1 MDYCKIISYADI
13 LEVYEYE
20 KRPANL
26 GGNGRAIKARDD
38 SEDIS
43 DSRQDDEPQE
53 ESPKIREER
62 NIKRAVMAF
71 RRLVR
76 ANLRFAEN
84 PILVTLTYSENQTD
98 WQASKRDFN
107 AFARNL
113 KYAFGSQV
121 RYICVSEFQKRGA
134 IHFHALV
141 WGVPACV
148 VRAERDTRMV
158 AGLWG
163 KGFVFLKETD
173 GHAKLSSYLVKYFSK
188 AMGDP
193 RLFGKKL
200 YICSRNVL
208 KPIVDKG
215 ALLSVY
221 FHLSTYR
228 PLYKSEFMTPYLGK
242 GRYRR
247 LQEIIVPTY
256 ENHLDQQ
263 ARDNE

>member
-1 MDYCKIISYADI
+1 MRYIKTVLSGSR
-13 LEVYEYE
+13 LEVYGFERPPIQWG
-20 KRPANL
+20 KRRSVSKSNEGKDSSIPRNRVSRRDKSKGRSSASI
-26 GGNGRAIKARDD
+26 GRAK
-38 SEDIS
+38 
-43 DSRQDDEPQE
+43 
-53 ESPKIREER
+53 R
-62 NIKRAVMAF
+62 NFI
-71 RRLVR
+71 RLVLSNLER
-76 ANLRFAEN
+76 ADNPVFASFTYAEN
-84 PILVTLTYSENQTD
+84 MQDIRR
-98 WQASKRDFN
+98 ARRDFN
-107 AFARNL
+107 AFNKIA
-113 KYAFGSQV
+113 KSQFGETFSCISVAEYQT
-121 RYICVSEFQKRGA
+121 RGA
-134 IHFHALV
+134 VHFHALI
-141 WGVPACV
+141 WGIPTAVA
-148 VRAERDTRMV
+148 RSERDTRMV

-256 ENHLDQQ
+256 ENHLDKQ